1 VQQLCLLC
9 ECLQKSIPAIQDN
22 SASLQSIT
30 ALESSLSLKKLRIA
44 KVSWQH
50 VTWGRILLSAHV
62 RLKKLE
68 QDFEE
73 YHNDME
79 MQKEEME
86 MKKQQ
91 LETEIGKLKNDTAF
105 WKKWF
110 ICMVIVFV
118 IIIYNGY
125 F

>member
-1 VQQLCLLC
+1 MGQ
-9 ECLQKSIPAIQDN
+9 
-22 SASLQSIT
+22 
-30 ALESSLSLKKLRIA
+30 
-44 KVSWQH
+44 
-50 VTWGRILLSAHV
+50 LSAHV

-105 WKKWF
+105 WKKCKDIF
-110 ICMVIVFV
+110 RVVCLLYFELNPNEMVDVDFEACRTRSSMYFGPSSTVGI
-118 IIIYNGY
+118 NG
-125 F
+125 